1 MILFFNGKYQW
12 FHVLC
17 YSNYILE
24 WYILIAIQNISNIR
38 YFLCLQ
44 FFAVNK
50 AFTSKQL
57 NLALGIRPSPI
68 ENAKVE
74 KQQKGKQIDVLF
86 MSLSY
91 SFFLIWIWRK
101 DDLRHVEFGYI
112 LGFFFPT
119 KQELSVKID
128 FYLNGTFIVFE
139 RFLSFSEWK

>member
-38 YFLCLQ
+38 YFLCLK

-91 SFFLIWIWRK
+91 SFFFNMNLEKRWFTTCWVW
-101 DDLRHVEFGYI
+101 LYFG
-112 LGFFFPT
+112 GFFPH
-119 KQELSVKID
+119 
-128 FYLNGTFIVFE
+128 
-139 RFLSFSEWK
+139 